1 MVGMQSHIEAFKH
14 REKAPGP
21 RKDKSAALDEIPQFL
36 NGRKLRDYQVWKKGK
51 VALLHT
57 GKAAVTCRLQGL
69 KLMIKLCK
77 VCSNSAALLVKSCVC

>member
-1 MVGMQSHIEAFKH
+1 MCHVCLYIIDVTVLMVDLQSHIEAFKH

-51 VALLHT
+51 NCSVAHRQSR
-57 GKAAVTCRLQGL
+57 GH
-69 KLMIKLCK
+69 M
-77 VCSNSAALLVKSCVC
+77 